1 MESDQ
6 LYYFSMVTVLTQNKQ
21 AVTEREREVGCL
33 DERIQMETKSI
44 LLDNE
49 VTTVPDCAANGSS
62 PFVTLIDLRIFFSS
76 QRVTK
81 MNYMHIKKLD
91 N

>member
-1 MESDQ
+1 M
-6 LYYFSMVTVLTQNKQ
+6 LTVLTQNKQ

-62 PFVTLIDLRIFFSS
+62 PCVTLIDLRIFFSS